1 VLHLKE
7 LTTTLKKFLHRKGG
21 AVTQLSFLDAR
32 KRSTAVV
39 GVRYLFLEND
49 SDYGNNPL
57 P

>member
-32 KRSTAVV
+32 KRCTAVV